1 MENKTSNKYTIE
13 FIENVFLLLLLLVF
27 FTIKVFFL
35 MYANPLPDEA
45 YYWLWSKNMSF
56 SYFDHPP
63 MVSWSQ
69 ALLSSF
75 FDNKY
80 FVIRALPLFS
90 LGIVLTTLIAW
101 QKYILMKFCFGTS
114 LKNIA
119 LFLAFPINA
128 IFFSISFP
136 DYMLITLLFLSSF
149 FTFLFMQRNGI
160 HYWYLAVLLFS
171 LALLTKYNAILFGL
185 GVLIYIVYF
194 KKEIKG
200 PSYGHIIASIFIILF
215 IQLPVIF
222 WNLDNDFV
230 SFSFH
235 LSERLDN
242 GKDLTTILENIIG
255 FLLGVFLSFSPIFI
269 FNLGYK
275 FNFGNYSEDT
285 NNFVMMSK
293 FVLVLSISFCIF
305 LSFFTNVLY
314 YWLIPAII
322 LLVPFSSDIIRSKIW
337 QYTHIFY
344 GMLISLILLINISFY
359 PISALFG
366 KVDRETAITFG
377 WEKIIEAIDKEK
389 KDRGIDEVIFSDY
402 RLGSLYMFHSDDF
415 EVDVVME
422 ERRTQ
427 FDIWR
432 GEGKAFKEKT
442 LILTDKDFPLGKK
455 ILSNFKSVE
464 LIRSIEIYIGNILIR
479 EYEVFLGNNS

>member
-1 MENKTSNKYTIE
+1 MKNKTSNKYAIE
-13 FIENVFLLLLLLVF
+13 FIENAFLLLLLLVF
-27 FTIKVFFL
+27 FIIKVFFL
-35 MYANPLPDEA
+35 MHANPLPDEA
-45 YYWLWSKNMSF
+45 YYWLWSKNMSL

-63 MVSWSQ
+63 MVAWSQ
-69 ALLSSF
+69 ALLASF

-80 FVIRALPLFS
+80 FIIRALPLFS
-90 LGIVLTTLIAW
+90 LGIVLTTLIVW
-101 QKYILMKFCFGTS
+101 QKYILMKFGFGTS
-114 LKNIA
+114 LKNMA

-149 FTFLFMQRNGI
+149 CTFLFIQRNGI

-185 GVLIYIVYF
+185 GVLIYILYF

-200 PSYGHIIASIFIILF
+200 PSYGHITVSIFIILF
-215 IQLPVIF
+215 IQLPVIS
-222 WNLDNDFV
+222 WNLDNDFA

-242 GKDLTTILENIIG
+242 GKDLATVLENIIG

-269 FNLGYK
+269 FNLGHK
-275 FNFGNYSEDT
+275 FNFGNYSENT
-285 NNFVMMSK
+285 NHFVMMSK
-293 FVLVLSISFCIF
+293 FVLVLSIIFCIF

-366 KVDRETAITFG
+366 EVDRETGITFG
-377 WEKIIEAIDKEK
+377 WEKIIEAIAKEK

-432 GEGKAFKEKT
+432 GEGKTLKEKT
-442 LILTDKDFPLGKK
+442 LIVTDKDFPLSKK

-464 LIRSIEIYIGNILIR
+464 VVRSIEIYIGNTLIR
-479 EYEVFLGNNS
+479 EYKVFLGKHN